1 MKMDTW
7 RCMSAA
13 LAMIL
18 LAGVGVV
25 YAHAQEASQ
34 PPVPSS
40 PPVTP
45 NPSQTP
51 ATPRATPS
59 STVRPARQWK
69 RFDYTCEGS
78 VPLTVYQGSKTVKV
92 NFKDKMYF
100 MRQVPSADG
109 ERYSDG
115 KVVWWGRGN
124 GGFLQEDSPDGNG
137 AMMAKDCKMEKG
149 ANPDA
154 ADAAGAAKPVTA
166 AGSTTGATQGTTSGT
181 MSGTVSGTV
190 SYLVRMALPPDA
202 VIDVQVQDVSRAD
215 APASVIAEDQIKLGE
230 RQVPVPF
237 ELKIDPA
244 RIDPQHTYAVSAK
257 IMVDGQMRFRND
269 QSYRVL
275 TQGNPSHVE
284 IMVKQVPPSGAAQ

>member
-1 MKMDTW
+1 MKMHTRRW
-7 RCMSAA
+7 TNAT
-13 LAMIL
+13 LATIL
-18 LAGVGVV
+18 LASVGVV
-25 YAHAQEASQ
+25 AAAAQEAPQ
-34 PPVPSS
+34 PPVPST

-51 ATPRATPS
+51 TTPRATPS
-59 STVRPARQWK
+59 PTVRPARQWK
-69 RFDYTCEGS
+69 RFDYMCEGS
-78 VPLTVYQGSKTVKV
+78 VPLTMYQGSKTVKV

-100 MRQVPSADG
+100 MHQVPSADG

-115 KVVWWGRGN
+115 KVIWWGRGN

-137 AMMAKDCKMEKG
+137 AMMAKDCKMQKG

-154 ADAAGAAKPVTA
+154 VDAAGAAKPVTA
-166 AGSTTGATQGTTSGT
+166 GGSAAGATPGTASGT

-190 SYLVRMALPPDA
+190 SYLVRMALPADA

-215 APASVIAEDQIKLGE
+215 VPASVIAEDQIKLGD

-244 RIDPQHTYAVSAK
+244 RIDPKHTYAVSAK
-257 IMVDGQMRFRND
+257 IMVEGQMRFRND